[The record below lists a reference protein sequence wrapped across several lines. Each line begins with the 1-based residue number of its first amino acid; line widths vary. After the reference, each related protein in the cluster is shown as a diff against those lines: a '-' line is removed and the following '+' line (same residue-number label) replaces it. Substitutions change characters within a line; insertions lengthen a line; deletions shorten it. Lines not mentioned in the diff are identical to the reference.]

1 MALPILPYT
10 IPAPHLVVVVVTM
23 FLALVA
29 SLFALVRARPSS
41 LTHVLEPRSPPPHVM
56 AATVLLLFVLPVAS
70 NLVPAMHWL
79 ASYATLVAAVSMLA
93 HAIEAAL
100 VFHWCGASERLSPAR
115 ARWAAS
121 AFIWGVNVS
130 LPLFRKRTE
139 LLRAAGAAGA
149 GAGAEDDE
157 APAEDNDGGEGDG
170 ADTDTE
176 SEEEEEEAEKKAAA
190 EAAQRRIEQRRIDLA
205 RRKVSPTA
213 SSLRFPRSLSINAKG
228 LDKDSWK
235 NDPRYSAGHK
245 LAEGLSKNRR

>member
-1 MALPILPYT
+1 MALPILPYS
-10 IPAPHLVVVVVTM
+10 IPAPPLVVVVVTM

-29 SLFALVRARPSS
+29 SLFALVRARTSEP
-41 LTHVLEPRSPPPHVM
+41 LVLEPRSPPPHVM

-70 NLVPAMHWL
+70 NLVPSMHWL

-121 AFIWGVNVS
+121 AFLWGVNVS
-130 LPLFRKRTE
+130 LPLFRKRAE

-157 APAEDNDGGEGDG
+157 APAEDNDGGEGDSE
-170 ADTDTE
+170 DTDTE
-176 SEEEEEEAEKKAAA
+176 SEEEAEKKAAA

-205 RRKVSPTA
+205 RRKVSPTS

-245 LAEGLSKNRR
+245 LADRLSKNRR